1 MNANTRCGNRIKIR
15 LGDFYRKGGPYI
27 ESFRFARESHVTRKA
42 PAACN
47 TVIDSDCHV
56 KASPPMVDLF
66 IESFL
71 PEIDIICMD
80 ICIYNGN
87 LHTAEICIGD
97 IFEYREKNCIAAIF
111 VY

>member
-1 MNANTRCGNRIKIR
+1 MQYGYLQR
-15 LGDFYRKGGPYI
+15 P
-27 ESFRFARESHVTRKA
+27 SREGFSMV
-42 PAACN
+42 
-47 TVIDSDCHV
+47 
-56 KASPPMVDLF
+56 PMVDLF

-97 IFEYREKNCIAAIF
+97 IFEYREKKLHRCNIRLLTVVFTLKIKKNSK
-111 VY
+111 